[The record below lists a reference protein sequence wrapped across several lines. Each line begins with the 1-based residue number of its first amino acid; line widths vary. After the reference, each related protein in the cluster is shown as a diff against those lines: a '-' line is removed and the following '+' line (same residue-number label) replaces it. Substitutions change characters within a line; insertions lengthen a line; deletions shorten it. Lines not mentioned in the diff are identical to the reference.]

1 MTAKYP
7 FKLIEWHD
15 AYNGNHAW
23 FDADT
28 MPEEMSPAVV
38 QTVGFEVQRT
48 ETQVTLSMSLATMP
62 CGKQDLC
69 DLFTIPLAVVV
80 REKTFRIRK

>member
-1 MTAKYP
+1 MNYP
-7 FKLIEWHD
+7 LKLIEWHD

-28 MPEEMSPAVV
+28 MPDEVRPFIV

-48 ETQVTLSMSLATMP
+48 SAYVTLAMSVSDR
-62 CGKQDLC
+62 GQLC
-69 DLFTIPLAVVV
+69 DLFNIPLAVVV
-80 REKTFRIRK
+80 REQTFRSRLK